1 MAYNYNI
8 REEEI
13 KNRLRKEYFSDYDAE
28 QILGDI
34 DFAVAMPSDGP
45 QLFETEYFL
54 WAEAKKG
61 THHDI
66 YESLVQLILTIGK
79 VRTFDKV
86 LPPAF
91 LGAFDAE
98 KIAFIPYNAVLDIFY
113 QNDFNWNVTPSDHST
128 KEFKLVMEKVR
139 KTLERNMLMYSFD
152 KDSKELKRF
161 IKSNFVLGK
170 AGVSKIRINK
180 NNFTAI
186 YQKWLVEVKPSI
198 AVNWEQA
205 KKQGI
210 IDADFYLADILSMHN
225 VTLRNSLF
233 VLLRTNYYELD
244 RKIDDSGFWD
254 SKKAEFKDN
263 QVAHTQ
269 FWNRYERPPKR
280 EYWEYIAGRRDLLVP
295 QDVRERKGSF
305 FTPRKWVEL
314 SQQYLAAELG
324 EDWQDEYYIWDC
336 CGGTG
341 NLEAGLTNKYHI
353 WVSTLDK
360 ADVDVIHDRI
370 RHMNDASTNGKG
382 ANLLDKHVFQFD
394 FLNDPFDLD
403 TPDSKLP
410 DSLKEILKN
419 DEKRKK
425 LVIYINPP
433 YAEASNSRTITG
445 TGTNR
450 VGLSKSQVK
459 ANHAKELGR
468 AGNELFAQ
476 FFARIYDDIKGCH
489 VAMFSK
495 LKMLQGPNFARYR
508 VRYPASICRTFIV
521 PAKTFDNVSGEF
533 PIGFQIYDTSIRHVF
548 QSIEA
553 DVYSASAE
561 FIGKKNIYSYCD
573 RKYIIDWL
581 RQYYDKEGDH
591 LAYLRYLGTDFQNNN
606 GVFITLSPSQNDIK
620 QVKGTWITAKN
631 IVECCVYF
639 SVRLCLPATWQN
651 DRDQFL
657 CPSGEWVKDKSFLS
671 DCIIYTLFHTQNRI
685 SCQHGTNNWVPFT
698 EEEVGAQEAF
708 DSHFMSNFLHGK
720 VSAVDMGTAKAKVVP
735 MEQDM
740 FAAEPLAAAKIQAP
754 SADEKDFIPSEHL
767 TPEAKTVMDAGRE
780 LWRYYHRQP
789 DAIPNASLYD
799 IRLHFQGFK
808 TTKTGK
814 VQMNTESNDGHYTEL
829 ITELRK
835 ALKALAKSIEPKVY
849 RYGFLLK

>member
-79 VRTFDKV
+79 ARTFDKV

-128 KEFKLVMEKVR
+128 KEFQLVMEKVR

-210 IDADFYLADILSMHN
+210 IDADFYLADILSEHN

-433 YAEASNSRTITG
+433 YAEAASKKTVSSSGSNKTNVAVG
-445 TGTNR
+445 TETYKIQLQKIGIAAR
-450 VGLSKSQVK
+450 
-459 ANHAKELGR
+459 
-468 AGNELFAQ
+468 ELFAQ
-476 FFARIYDDIKGCH
+476 FFMRVYDEIPSSIL
-489 VAMFSK
+489 AEFSK
-495 LKMLQGPNFARYR
+495 LKLLQSPNFKQFR
-508 VRYPASICRTFIV
+508 ICFKAKLGRNFIV
-521 PAKTFDNVSGEF
+521 PADTFDNVSGQF
-533 PIGFQIYDTSIRHVF
+533 PIGFFIWHTDNKETFEQTLT
-548 QSIEA
+548 
-553 DVYSASAE
+553 DVYNNQGTL
-561 FIGKKNIYSYCD
+561 IGKK
-573 RKYIIDWL
+573 
-581 RQYYDKEGDH
+581 
-591 LAYLRYLGTDFQNNN
+591 
-606 GVFITLSPSQNDIK
+606 LSIHMQI
-620 QVKGTWITAKN
+620 
-631 IVECCVYF
+631 
-639 SVRLCLPATWQN
+639 
-651 DRDQFL
+651 
-657 CPSGEWVKDKSFLS
+657 
-671 DCIIYTLFHTQNRI
+671 
-685 SCQHGTNNWVPFT
+685 
-698 EEEVGAQEAF
+698 
-708 DSHFMSNFLHGK
+708 
-720 VSAVDMGTAKAKVVP
+720 
-735 MEQDM
+735 
-740 FAAEPLAAAKIQAP
+740 
-754 SADEKDFIPSEHL
+754 
-767 TPEAKTVMDAGRE
+767 
-780 LWRYYHRQP
+780 
-789 DAIPNASLYD
+789 
-799 IRLHFQGFK
+799 
-808 TTKTGK
+808 
-814 VQMNTESNDGHYTEL
+814 
-829 ITELRK
+829 
-835 ALKALAKSIEPKVY
+835 
-849 RYGFLLK
+849 